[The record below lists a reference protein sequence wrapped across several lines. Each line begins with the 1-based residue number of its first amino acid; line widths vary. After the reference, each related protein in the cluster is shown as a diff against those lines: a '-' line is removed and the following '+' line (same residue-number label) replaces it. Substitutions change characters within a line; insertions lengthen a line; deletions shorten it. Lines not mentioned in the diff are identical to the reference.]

1 MRKATA
7 AASRYASYDSPSP
20 SPSPRRAG
28 AAATPGYGSRAL
40 VPARSGRDLRAPAAQ
55 HGNLGSVL
63 RRLISMDKKP
73 AKNLPVPPAAA
84 AAAAAK
90 NGSGGKLPGLSRKLF
105 QKGSSEPKKK
115 ALTEVKNGGNTRT
128 LAMVLRSERELLTQ
142 SKEQEDEI
150 AALRL
155 QLEQKDTEV
164 ERLKDLCLRQ
174 REEIRTLKD
183 AVLFPDTQPDRH
195 LRDEISTLTGQIQC
209 LAEELAQA
217 CS

>member
-1 MRKATA
+1 
-7 AASRYASYDSPSP
+7 
-20 SPSPRRAG
+20 
-28 AAATPGYGSRAL
+28 
-40 VPARSGRDLRAPAAQ
+40 
-55 HGNLGSVL
+55 
-63 RRLISMDKKP
+63 MDKKP
-73 AKNLPVPPAAA
+73 AKNLPVPPA

-150 AALRL
+150 TALRL

-164 ERLKDLCLRQ
+164 HADTSTPPSLSSPPTVNAIVGLLPLR
-174 REEIRTLKD
+174 R
-183 AVLFPDTQPDRH
+183 A
-195 LRDEISTLTGQIQC
+195 G
-209 LAEELAQA
+209 
-217 CS
+217 